1 MSYLDDE
8 STKLAVFPFFILGR
22 FEEFKMADGD
32 YTETD
37 YDNNFA
43 LELDRIVCNGSNN
56 RDLGPG
62 SSFLESLLKFDALI
76 TQNSRWRSLFTIF
89 IG

>member
-1 MSYLDDE
+1 M
-8 STKLAVFPFFILGR
+8 FILGR
-22 FEEFKMADGD
+22 FDKFKMADGD

-62 SSFLESLLKFDALI
+62 SSFIESLLESDASI
-76 TQNSRWRSLFTIF
+76 KHNSKWRSLFTIF

>member
-1 MSYLDDE
+1 
-8 STKLAVFPFFILGR
+8 
-22 FEEFKMADGD
+22 MADGD

-56 RDLGPG
+56 RDLG
-62 SSFLESLLKFDALI
+62 SENSFLELI
-76 TQNSRWRSLFTIF
+76 KS
-89 IG
+89 